1 MAVTTSVQP
10 LPTLLVAGH
19 ATKPVSIKPAEP
31 EDTARPDRTVDA
43 GVIARAVRGDDAAQR
58 AIYEQ
63 HADRIFRLAHRM
75 SGNVATAEDLTQ
87 DVFLRAFERLGQFRG
102 DSRFGTW
109 LHRLAVTVILNGTRH
124 RGTEQREV
132 TLDPALMKSGAH
144 AALEPDAKDRVR
156 QAVTDLPSD
165 LRIVVLMY
173 DVEGYSHDE
182 IAELTGVS
190 SGASRMRLLRARQL
204 LRASL
209 AQDGEEFGR

>member
-1 MAVTTSVQP
+1 MTTSVHP
-10 LPTLLVAGH
+10 LHTLLFPGH
-19 ATKPVSIKPAEP
+19 ATRPVSIKPAEP
-31 EDTARPDRTVDA
+31 ADSARPDRTVDA
-43 GVIARAVRGDDAAQR
+43 RVIAQAARGDAGAQR

-75 SGNVATAEDLTQ
+75 TGNVATAEDLTQ
-87 DVFLRAFERLGQFRG
+87 DVFVRAFERLPQFRG

-109 LHRLAVTVILNGTRH
+109 LHRLAVTVILNGTRE

-132 TLDPALMKSGAH
+132 TLDPALMKSGGH
-144 AALEPDAKDRVR
+144 TALEPDAKDRVR
-156 QAVTDLPSD
+156 RAVADLPSD
-165 LRIVVLMY
+165 LRLVVLMY

-204 LRASL
+204 LRAAL
-209 AQDGEEFGR
+209 AQDGEELGT

>member
-1 MAVTTSVQP
+1 MAMTTSVHP
-10 LPTLLVAGH
+10 LSYLLIPAH
-19 ATKPVSIKPAEP
+19 ATSSVSIKPAEP
-31 EDTARPDRTVDA
+31 GTTSRPDRTIDA
-43 GVIARAVRGDDAAQR
+43 GVIAQAARGDGVAQR

-75 SGNVATAEDLTQ
+75 TGDVAAAEDLTQ
-87 DVFLRAFERLGQFRG
+87 DVFIRAFGRLRQFRG

-109 LHRLAVTVILNGTRH
+109 LHRLAVTVILNGTRQ

-132 TLDPALMKSGAH
+132 TLDPALMKSGGH
-144 AALEPDAKDRVR
+144 TALEPDAKDRVR
-156 QAVTDLPSD
+156 RAVAELPSE

-209 AQDGEEFGR
+209 AQDAEEFGI